1 MDILEIISDE
11 NNSIR
16 EYEKKINMYLNS
28 RKKIDDVDDAV
39 LTVLGD
45 RLIRDGENEKGIILL
60 KNALKRPSYGGYTDG
75 ITLFMRLAENEF
87 IHGNVEKG
95 VEYLTHVCENEASNY
110 VEAINFRELTDVWD
124 KYKKY
129 VEGKVRVSA
138 ELLEKTG
145 KTPDECV
152 KTIGD
157 ILSNLNENDLMADLS
172 YHINEICGDGEELT
186 NLNKWERNFFY
197 VDTLWSEVNS
207 GGFESYLS
215 SYGNYFDRTVKVAQ
229 AMGINELVELLEKIK
244 AIFPKEKIPKSTER
258 IEAMILKNELDFD
271 EVDGEFYNKMNQI
284 ISEKMM
290 RYVMENKNKFR

>member
-1 MDILEIISDE
+1 M
-11 NNSIR
+11 
-16 EYEKKINMYLNS
+16 KKINMYLNS
-28 RKKIDDVDDAV
+28 RKKIDGVDDAV

-45 RLIRDGENEKGIILL
+45 RLIRGGENEKGIILL
-60 KNALKRPSYGGYTDG
+60 KNALKRPSYGEYTDG

-87 IHGNVEKG
+87 IQGNEEKG
-95 VEYLTHVCENEASNY
+95 IEYLTHVCENEASNY
-110 VEAINFRELTDVWD
+110 VDAINFRELTDVWD

-145 KTPDECV
+145 KTPDECA

-157 ILSNLNENDLMADLS
+157 ILNNPNESDLLTDLS
-172 YHINEICGDGEELT
+172 YHINEICEEGEELT
-186 NLNKWERNFFY
+186 NLNKWERSFFY

-215 SYGNYFDRTVKVAQ
+215 SYGNYFDRTVKAAQ
-229 AMGINELVELLEKIK
+229 TIGLNELVELLEKIK
-244 AIFPKEKIPKSTER
+244 SIFPKEKIPKSVER
-258 IEAMILKNELDFD
+258 IENVIMKKDLNFE
-271 EVDGEFYNKMNQI
+271 EVDEEFYDKMNQI

-290 RYVMENKNKFR
+290 RYVMENRERFR

>member
-16 EYEKKINMYLNS
+16 EYEKKINMYLNG

-39 LTVLGD
+39 LTVLGN

>member
-284 ISEKMM
+284 ISE
-290 RYVMENKNKFR
+290 ENIWW